1 MNLPTKSET
10 AGGCLDLQFT
20 DAAVTRLGSK
30 PDAVIPILQALQ
42 EHYGYLPEE
51 ALRRVCEASDITPAA
66 INGVASFYDMFRF
79 SPVGKHLVRVC
90 TGTACHVAGAGRV
103 EDALRRHL
111 RIPAGGDTDADRQFT
126 IEQVACLGCCT
137 LAPVVKIG
145 DTTFGHTT
153 PEKVPD
159 MIRDYLA
166 SAASA
171 TAVKSTEERLARSGN
186 CGSGAGVAEI
196 HVGLGSCCMAKG
208 SDRLFHALR
217 ENAEACGGSVVV
229 KRVGCVGMCHRTP
242 MIEVAQ
248 AGKPGTFYADLTP
261 AQARALVQRHF
272 RPRGFLQRAS
282 RLWTRA
288 VDSLLLEDSSPQQEV
303 QRFSMSKR
311 DPNVRAFLDKQVHIA
326 TEHFGQLDPLDL
338 DEYLAHGGFGALA
351 KCLGVAADGSP
362 PDSSPGTGNGGA
374 LPSAATPE
382 QIISTIE
389 KSGLRGRGGAG
400 FPTGQ
405 KWRVVSQ
412 QPGETKYVI
421 CNGDEGDPGAFM
433 DRMILESFPY
443 RVIEGLALAA
453 LAVGAH
459 EGVFYI
465 RHEYPLA
472 VKRVR
477 AAIAELEKR
486 GWLGERLL
494 GAGFP
499 LTPALSPGERENR
512 FQPGSEAGV
521 AGSVTATLPLLAH
534 TATAGKRGVGASDSR
549 TSNALREPSPL
560 PAGEGQGEGERDPS
574 KDEAS
579 ASPSAQHLRAFPLK
593 LSVFEG
599 AGAFVC
605 GEETALIA
613 SVEGHRGM
621 PRLRPPFP
629 AQSGLWGKPTLINNV
644 ETLAMVPWIVRH
656 GAEKFAAIGTAKS
669 KGTKVFA
676 LAGKIQRGGLI
687 EIPMG
692 TTVREIV
699 EDIGGGV
706 GAGRRLKAV
715 QIGGPSG
722 GCVPARLADT
732 SVDFESLR
740 EIGAIMGS
748 GGLVVLDD
756 TACMVDIARYFLQFT
771 QDQSCGKCTFCRI
784 GTKRM
789 LDILERLCIG
799 KASRQHLDELERLAV
814 QVGAGSLCGLGKT
827 APNPVL
833 TTLRYFRDEYE
844 AHLAGRCPAGKCTAL
859 IHYRVT
865 ADCTGCTL
873 CSQACPVDA
882 IPMTP
887 YRRHEIDDAKC
898 TRCDTC
904 RVVCPHS
911 AIEVK

>member
-1 MNLPTKSET
+1 
-10 AGGCLDLQFT
+10 
-20 DAAVTRLGSK
+20 
-30 PDAVIPILQALQ
+30 
-42 EHYGYLPEE
+42 
-51 ALRRVCEASDITPAA
+51 
-66 INGVASFYDMFRF
+66 
-79 SPVGKHLVRVC
+79 
-90 TGTACHVAGAGRV
+90 
-103 EDALRRHL
+103 
-111 RIPAGGDTDADRQFT
+111 
-126 IEQVACLGCCT
+126 
-137 LAPVVKIG
+137 
-145 DTTFGHTT
+145 
-153 PEKVPD
+153 
-159 MIRDYLA
+159 
-166 SAASA
+166 
-171 TAVKSTEERLARSGN
+171 
-186 CGSGAGVAEI
+186 
-196 HVGLGSCCMAKG
+196 
-208 SDRLFHALR
+208 
-217 ENAEACGGSVVV
+217 
-229 KRVGCVGMCHRTP
+229 
-242 MIEVAQ
+242 
-248 AGKPGTFYADLTP
+248 
-261 AQARALVQRHF
+261 
-272 RPRGFLQRAS
+272 
-282 RLWTRA
+282 
-288 VDSLLLEDSSPQQEV
+288 
-303 QRFSMSKR
+303 
-311 DPNVRAFLDKQVHIA
+311 
-326 TEHFGQLDPLDL
+326 
-338 DEYLAHGGFGALA
+338 
-351 KCLGVAADGSP
+351 
-362 PDSSPGTGNGGA
+362 
-374 LPSAATPE
+374 
-382 QIISTIE
+382 
-389 KSGLRGRGGAG
+389 LRGRGGAG

-412 QPGETKYVI
+412 QAGAEKFVI

-486 GWLGERLL
+486 GWLSGTGVPPERPNETTD
-494 GAGFP
+494 GRDA
-499 LTPALSPGERENR
+499 R
-512 FQPGSEAGV
+512 
-521 AGSVTATLPLLAH
+521 ATI
-534 TATAGKRGVGASDSR
+534 
-549 TSNALREPSPL
+549 
-560 PAGEGQGEGERDPS
+560 
-574 KDEAS
+574 
-579 ASPSAQHLRAFPLK
+579 PLK
-593 LSVFEG
+593 LTVFEG

-613 SVEGHRGM
+613 SVEGGRGM

-629 AQSGLWGKPTLINNV
+629 AQSGLWGRPTLINNV
-644 ETLAMVPWIVRH
+644 ETLALVPWIVRH

-692 TTVREIV
+692 TTIREIV
-699 EDIGGGV
+699 EEIGGGV
-706 GAGRRLKAV
+706 QAGRRFKAV

-740 EIGAIMGS
+740 EVGAIMGS

-756 TACMVDIARYFLQFT
+756 TACMVDISRYFLQFT

-789 LDILERLCIG
+789 LDILERLCAG
-799 KASRQHLDELERLAV
+799 KAHQSHLDELRHLAR
-814 QVGAGSLCGLGKT
+814 QVSAGSLCGLGKT

-833 TTLRYFRDEYE
+833 STLRYFHDEYE
-844 AHLAGRCPAGKCTAL
+844 AHVRGRCPAGKCTAL

-873 CSQACPVDA
+873 CSQHCPVDA

-887 YRRHEIDDAKC
+887 YARHEIDDAKC